1 MNKATKI
8 LVVDDEPGMREG
20 CRRVLAAEGFHVETA
35 EDGLAGLELFQSKK
49 DFAAAIV
56 DIKMPRMEG
65 IELIQRIHGIDED
78 VLLLVITAYSTI
90 DSAVEATKRGAYG
103 YVPKPFTPDELL
115 LQVRK
120 GLEKRELKLESKR
133 LKEER
138 EMRLLEIALERS
150 KCGTIIRCMT
160 DGVLV
165 VNREGQIVLRNAAAA
180 KAIPDCAS
188 LPLPCPLD
196 ALKCGDLK
204 ELIRQSMKA
213 ESDEGIISNELCVGL
228 STYLASVS
236 PVTESK
242 GVVSGAVVTLRD
254 ITELKKLEA
263 AKSMFVSMVAHEIKG
278 PLAVTES
285 YLNILLNGLARGNP
299 EKERSMIERSLVRIS
314 TLRKMVIELMNIT
327 AMETGNF
334 TLKRVPIDITE
345 VAREAVSSYKEHA
358 ESKGITLTF
367 EEEAGESGSR
377 GADTGGISESVLR
390 GSVQEPVVG
399 PAAGAKV
406 LADRDTMLSVF
417 TNLVDNAIKYTPEKG
432 NVRVWVERNGIFA
445 RVRVQDDG
453 IGMTGRES
461 KKLFEEFYR
470 VKNKLTENIPGTGL
484 GLSMVK
490 RIVEMHQGSVE
501 LETAPGKGS
510 TFSVNIPLVL

>member
-1 MNKATKI
+1 MNQATRI

-20 CRRVLAAEGFHVETA
+20 CRRVLAAEGFQVETA
-35 EDGLAGLELFQSKK
+35 EDGLQGLELFQSGKN
-49 DFAAAIV
+49 FAAAIV
-56 DIKMPRMEG
+56 DIKMPKMDG

-115 LQVRK
+115 LQLRK
-120 GLEKRELKLESKR
+120 GLEKRELKMESKR
-133 LKEER
+133 LREER
-138 EMRLLEIALERS
+138 ERRLLEIALERS
-150 KCGTIIRCMT
+150 KCSTIIRCMT

-165 VNREGQIVLRNAAAA
+165 VNREGQVVLRNAAAA

-188 LPLPCPLD
+188 LPLPSPLD
-196 ALKCGDLK
+196 ALRCDDLK
-204 ELIRQSMKA
+204 EIVLQSLKA
-213 ESDEGIISNELCVGL
+213 EPDGGITSNEIRVGG

-285 YLNILLNGLARGNP
+285 YLNILRGGFCRGSP

-314 TLRKMVIELMNIT
+314 TLRKMVMELMNIT

-345 VAREAVSSYKEHA
+345 VVKEAVGSCREQA

-367 EEEAGESGSR
+367 EEIAPGTG
-377 GADTGGISESVLR
+377 GADGG
-390 GSVQEPVVG
+390 
-399 PAAGAKV
+399 AAGGRSSELADEAKA

-417 TNLVDNAIKYTPEKG
+417 TNLVDNAVKYTSEKG
-432 NVRVWVERNGIFA
+432 HVRVWVERNGIFA

-453 IGMTGRES
+453 IGMTE
-461 KKLFEEFYR
+461 KEMEKVFDEFYR
-470 VKNKLTENIPGTGL
+470 AKNKFTENIPGTGL

-501 LETAPGKGS
+501 LETAPRKGS
-510 TFSVNIPLVL
+510 TFSVNIPLAM

>member
-35 EDGLAGLELFQSKK
+35 EDGLAGLELFQSKM
-49 DFAAAIV
+49 DFTAAIV
-56 DIKMPRMEG
+56 DIKMPRMDG
-65 IELIQRIHGIDED
+65 IELIQRIHNLDDD

-90 DSAVEATKRGAYG
+90 DSAVEATKKGAYG

-120 GLEKRELKLESKR
+120 GLEKRELKLEAKR

-138 EMRLLEIALERS
+138 EMRLLEIAIERS
-150 KCGTIIRCMT
+150 KCSTIIRCMT

-180 KAIPDCAS
+180 KAIPECAS
-188 LPLPCPLD
+188 LTLPCPLD
-196 ALKCGDLK
+196 ALKCVDLK
-204 ELIRQSMKA
+204 ELIRTSMKA
-213 ESDEGIISNELCVGL
+213 ESAEGVISNEICAGP
-228 STYLASVS
+228 STYLANVS

-263 AKSMFVSMVAHEIKG
+263 AKSMFVSLVAHEIKG

-285 YLNILLNGLARGNP
+285 YLNILLDGLARGNP

-314 TLRKMVIELMNIT
+314 TLRKMVMELMNIT

-334 TLKRVPIDITE
+334 TLKRVPIDILE
-345 VAREAVSSYKEHA
+345 VAKEAVDSHKEQA
-358 ESKGITLTF
+358 EAKGITLTF
-367 EEEAGESGSR
+367 DDAAE
-377 GADTGGISESVLR
+377 GA
-390 GSVQEPVVG
+390 GSVGAGGGVSDGALQGTREELP
-399 PAAGAKV
+399 AGAKV

-417 TNLVDNAIKYTPEKG
+417 TNLVDNAVKYTPEKG
-432 NVRVWVERNGIFA
+432 RVAVWAERNGIFA
-445 RVRVQDDG
+445 RIRVRDDG
-453 IGMTGRES
+453 IGMTERES
-461 KKLFEEFYR
+461 EKLFEEFYR
-470 VKNKLTENIPGTGL
+470 VKNKRTENIPGTGL

-501 LETAPGKGS
+501 VETAPGKGS
-510 TFSVNIPLVL
+510 TFSVNVPLSQ

>member
-1 MNKATKI
+1 MNQEATKI

-20 CRRVLAAEGFHVETA
+20 CRRVLAAEGYQVETA
-35 EDGLAGLELFQSKK
+35 EDGLAGLELFQSRK

-56 DIKMPRMEG
+56 DIKMPKMDG
-65 IELIQRIHGIDED
+65 IELIRRIHGIDED

-120 GLEKRELKLESKR
+120 GLEKRELKMESKR
-133 LKEER
+133 LREER
-138 EMRLLEIALERS
+138 ERRLLEIALERS
-150 KCGTIIRCMT
+150 KCSTIIRCMT

-165 VNREGQIVLRNAAAA
+165 VNREGQVVLRNAAAA

-188 LPLPCPLD
+188 LPLPSPLD
-196 ALKCGDLK
+196 ALRCDELEDLV
-204 ELIRQSMKA
+204 RQSLTA
-213 ESDEGIISNELCVGL
+213 ESDAGITSNEICVGG
-228 STYLASVS
+228 STFLASVS

-242 GVVSGAVVTLRD
+242 GVVSGAVVALRD

-285 YLNILLNGLARGNP
+285 YLNILRGGLCRGNP
-299 EKERSMIERSLVRIS
+299 EKERTMIERSLVRIS
-314 TLRKMVIELMNIT
+314 TLRKMVMELMNIT

-334 TLKRVPIDITE
+334 TLKRVPIDIVE
-345 VAREAVSSYKEHA
+345 VVKEAVGSCREQA
-358 ESKGITLTF
+358 ESKGITLSF
-367 EEEAGESGSR
+367 EEAAQEAGG
-377 GADTGGISESVLR
+377 GAVTGG
-390 GSVQEPVVG
+390 
-399 PAAGAKV
+399 AAGGSA

-417 TNLVDNAIKYTPEKG
+417 TNLVDNAVKYTPEKG
-432 NVRVWVERNGIFA
+432 HVSVWVERNGIFA
-445 RVRVQDDG
+445 RVRVRDDG
-453 IGMTGRES
+453 IGMTEREME
-461 KKLFEEFYR
+461 KVFDEFYR
-470 VKNKLTENIPGTGL
+470 AKNKFTENIPGTGL

-501 LETAPGKGS
+501 LETAPLKGS
-510 TFSVNIPLVL
+510 TFSVNIPLAP